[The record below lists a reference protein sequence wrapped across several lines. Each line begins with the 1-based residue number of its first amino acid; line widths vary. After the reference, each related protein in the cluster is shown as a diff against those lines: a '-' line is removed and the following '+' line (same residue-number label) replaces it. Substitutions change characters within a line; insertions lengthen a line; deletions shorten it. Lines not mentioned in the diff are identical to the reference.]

1 MPRKPQ
7 VTRTLT
13 VTEADVLCLDLMLQ
27 KPFHKTVLLAG
38 SFPSEP
44 ALMKRIR
51 QAVDSTV
58 TKAVNCTKSKTYQR
72 IYSMSEQEFLDR
84 AKPIENRK

>member
-13 VTEADVLCLDLMLQ
+13 VTEADVLCLDLMQQ

-38 SFPSEP
+38 SYPTEP

-58 TKAVNCTKSKTYQR
+58 TKAVSCIKSKTYQQ
-72 IYSMSEQEFLDR
+72 IYAMTEQEFLDR

>member
-38 SFPSEP
+38 AFKSEQ
-44 ALMKRIR
+44 ALMKQIR
-51 QAVDSTV
+51 VAVDSTV
-58 TKAVNCTKSKTYQR
+58 TKAVNCTKSKTFQR

-84 AKPIENRK
+84 ARPIENRK

>member
-27 KPFHKTVLLAG
+27 KPFHKNVMLAG
-38 SFPSEP
+38 TFKTEQ

-51 QAVDSTV
+51 QMVDSTV
-58 TKAVNCTKSKTYQR
+58 TKAVNCTKSQTYQR
-72 IYSMSEQEFLDR
+72 TYTMPEQEFLDR
-84 AKPIENRK
+84 AKPIENRN

>member
-7 VTRTLT
+7 VTRTVT
-13 VTEADVLCLDLMLQ
+13 VTEADVLCLDLIEQ

-38 SFPSEP
+38 SIPSEP
-44 ALMKRIR
+44 LLMKRIR
-51 QAVDSTV
+51 QAVDSAV
-58 TKAVNCTKSKTYQR
+58 TKAVNCTKSRTYEQ
-72 IYSMSEQEFLDR
+72 IYAMTEQEFLVS

>member
-38 SFPSEP
+38 AFNSEQ

-51 QAVDSTV
+51 VAVDSTV
-58 TKAVNCTKSKTYQR
+58 TKAVNCTKSQTYQQT
-72 IYSMSEQEFLDR
+72 YTMPEQEFLDR
-84 AKPIENRK
+84 AKPIEKRN

>member
-44 ALMKRIR
+44 LLMKRIR
-51 QAVDSTV
+51 KMVDSTV
-58 TKAVNCTKSKTYQR
+58 TKAVNCTKSQTYQR
-72 IYSMSEQEFLDR
+72 TYTLSEQEFLDR
-84 AKPIENRK
+84 AKPIENQN